1 MEAKIKEI
9 IGSILD
15 VKPED
20 LSENSE
26 PDSIENWDS
35 VNHMHIITALEDEF
49 DLLLTEEEIIE
60 MLSISKIIE
69 MIENKL

>member
-20 LSENSE
+20 LSNNSE

-35 VNHMHIITALEDEF
+35 VNHMHIITSLEDEF
-49 DLLLTEEEIIE
+49 DILLTEEEIIE